1 MIVRKTIR
9 LEDDVIKKLEVKH
22 GDFKTGITIAAEKE
36 VGVYGVSKDSNPED
50 ILGEIIT
57 GLPKKPV
64 HTLKEAV
71 ALSEEIFPSTP
82 QVEPKEC
89 TIESPGFDIDDTKQV
104 FVTGFSGLIAPSV
117 SDHQL
122 NILSW
127 MFPTTKKDSTNLINV
142 LLDHLIPDTSKANID
157 PYDEDGKLIK
167 KYESKTPL
175 DEDCSRWKK
184 NLRAMQCVDRMQDLQ
199 KVSPPPPS
207 VKRGK

>member
-36 VGVYGVSKDSNPED
+36 VGIYGVSKDSDPED

-64 HTLKEAV
+64 NTLKEAV
-71 ALSEEIFPSTP
+71 ALSEEIFPSMP
-82 QVEPKEC
+82 QVEDKEC
-89 TIESPGFDIDDTKQV
+89 TIEEPN
-104 FVTGFSGLIAPSV
+104 V

-122 NILSW
+122 NVLSW
-127 MFPTTKKDSTNLINV
+127 MFPNTSKTSTNLINV
-142 LLDHLIPDTSKANID
+142 LLDHLVPDTSKANID
-157 PYDEDGKLIK
+157 PFDEDGKLIK
-167 KYESKTPL
+167 KFESKTPL
-175 DEDCSRWKK
+175 PEDCAQWKK

-199 KVSPPPPS
+199 KVSPPLPS
-207 VKRGK
+207 VKECK